1 MPPAPQKRS
10 MMSDPATE
18 KPASPLA
25 PAESPAAIEH
35 LKMIQAVI
43 TRLAG
48 NSAQCKTWCITIVA
62 AIVAFAGAM
71 KDEKIAA
78 LAIIPL
84 VIFGFLDAAYL
95 ANEKAYRDLY
105 NRFAAKIRDGTY
117 RLADCFV
124 LSAPTDASHHLWA
137 HAASSVWPAYLRLI
151 VAYLLPR

>member
-43 TRLAG
+43 ARLAG

-71 KDEKIAA
+71 KNEKMIALTLLP
-78 LAIIPL
+78 LA
-84 VIFGFLDAAYL
+84 IFGFIDAAYL
-95 ANEKAYRDLY
+95 ANERAYRDLY
-105 NRFAAKIRDGTY
+105 NEVVAKIRGGTY
-117 RLADCFV
+117 RLSDAFV
-124 LSAPTDASHHLWA
+124 LAP
-137 HAASSVWPAYLRLI
+137 PAD
-151 VAYLLPR
+151 PRH